1 MNITAQD
8 LVDNFGTG
16 YSDLQNLH
24 RLQLDGI
31 KIDRT
36 FVGAMLHDRQAA
48 VMVKALIGIG
58 QGLDLAVS
66 ADGVL
71 NADQQAALSAHGCEL
86 GQGAFYGEPLSVEAA
101 QALVSPRPSPALR
114 AVAR

>member
-1 MNITAQD
+1 MRAAGVAIVA
-8 LVDNFGTG
+8 DNFGTG

-24 RLQLDGI
+24 RLKLDGI

-66 ADGVL
+66 ADGVIS
-71 NADQQAALSAHGCEL
+71 AGQQAALSAHGCEL
-86 GQGAFYGEPLSVEAA
+86 GQGDFYGAPLSAEAA
-101 QALVSPRPSPALR
+101 QALVSAPPRSLK
-114 AVAR
+114 AVHG